1 MCLESQPRRNT
12 EVPTLNV
19 EPISPSAN
27 GYQTK
32 AGAMRWLLFLSA
44 AAPAVV
50 LEFKRHK
57 ASLKVDLCSKGARL
71 KVRMDITKKS
81 YAEKQR

>member
-32 AGAMRWLLFLSA
+32 AGAMRWLLFLL
-44 AAPAVV
+44 AVV
-50 LEFKRHK
+50 LEFKRHE
-57 ASLKVDLCSKGARL
+57 ASLKVDLCSEVARL

-81 YAEKQR
+81 YAEKQW